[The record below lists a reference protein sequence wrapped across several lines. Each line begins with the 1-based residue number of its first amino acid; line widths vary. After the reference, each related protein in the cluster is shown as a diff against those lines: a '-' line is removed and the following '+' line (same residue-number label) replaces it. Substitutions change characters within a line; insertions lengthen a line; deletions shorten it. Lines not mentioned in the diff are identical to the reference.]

1 MVHTTPL
8 IVDSANSSPVTLSPK
23 SATSMNKSPADTGR
37 GGKRKGTRSV
47 STLSPQQ
54 LARKRANDREAQRA
68 IRQRTKEH
76 IESLERQVEEF
87 RSGQSREALIQDLL
101 MKNKALEEEIRR
113 LKEAFGLHRGSSGNL
128 YQTAFQGTCS
138 RTPPSIPSVPEYQGP
153 HGSAGLHYSYMN
165 ESGDAWPQTGVT
177 CPVPSTV
184 SRPSSRDTDDYG
196 PNYVATATSMP
207 SSVLDRSNLTPAMS
221 SISSPATVS
230 VSNRGGYE
238 DVKNEFA
245 YPPVSVVPL
254 TPTYTAQPSWV
265 YPPYYPPSPATR

>member
-1 MVHTTPL
+1 
-8 IVDSANSSPVTLSPK
+8 
-23 SATSMNKSPADTGR
+23 MNKTPPDTGR

-87 RSGQSREALIQDLL
+87 RSGQTREILIQDLL
-101 MKNKALEEEIRR
+101 MKNKALEDEIRR
-113 LKEAFGLHRGSSGNL
+113 LRETFGLNRSSSGTL

-153 HGSAGLHYSYMN
+153 HGSAGLHYSCMN
-165 ESGDAWPQTGVT
+165 DSGDAWPQTGAS
-177 CPVPSTV
+177 CPVSSTV
-184 SRPSSRDTDDYG
+184 SRPCSRDTDDYG
-196 PNYVATATSMP
+196 PNYVTTAASMP
-207 SSVLDRSNLTPAMS
+207 SSMLDRSSLTPAMS

-238 DVKNEFA
+238 DVKNGIRK
-245 YPPVSVVPL
+245 PL
-254 TPTYTAQPSWV
+254 SHYLIAETEALTGM
-265 YPPYYPPSPATR
+265 